1 MPSGPVI
8 FSKSTNPH
16 WSQFMFT
23 IDVPKYVPF
32 QFDLRIVPQYGRGSS
47 DVIMFKKM
55 ELALDSWMVYAW
67 FVDG

>member
-1 MPSGPVI
+1 
-8 FSKSTNPH
+8 
-16 WSQFMFT
+16 MFT